1 MRRFSLRCALALS
14 VLCGLVQIAAAQK
27 VNDWLGREVLPKT
40 AAVKLH
46 IGKREFAWPGGKP
59 RLKVERVQ
67 GEWLWLGEGWAAAG
81 DIVSLADAEAF
92 YTAEIQRR
100 PTAFALA
107 HRAYARGCNKLAD
120 ILEDAEEAIKL
131 DARDSLAY
139 YCRAIA
145 HLDQNQLREGLSDLE
160 KTIELEPSFGAAY
173 RNRGSVLAGLH
184 ERDPDLADL
193 DAALADLD
201 HAIRLDPNDAT
212 AFMNRGWTWL
222 LKGDLDRGI
231 QDLSEAI
238 RLNPTDELALIDRA
252 HLFGKQGRYDQALAD
267 FDAVIRINPNDFTAY
282 SNRSNLWLNRG
293 DYQKAGEDAEQAI
306 RLDPNDAMPY
316 FNLGRSDYY
325 RDDYE
330 AAERD
335 LSKAIELDRH
345 HAASWRWRGRTR
357 AMRKQYEAGLDDL
370 NRAIEIAPKEAVG
383 YRWRAEVH
391 SMQEHY
397 DAALLDVNSALSLD
411 PDNAE
416 YFAFR
421 GGVRWCM
428 KRHDQRAF
436 RDFDQAIRLDSKCF
450 CAFGYRA
457 EAHFYS
463 GHFREALDDCESV
476 LRLRPDEADVLALQ
490 AALWSTAPQT
500 EFRDGVKAVRA
511 ATRACELTEWKEC
524 WNLRILGMAYAES
537 GDFAAAATWETAAA
551 RLAPVDEE
559 FQADSKSLLQLY
571 KAGQPYRETK
581 FLARKPADR
590 LRKRVTPP

>member
-1 MRRFSLRCALALS
+1 MRRFLHFAFVLAAWFAFAQS
-14 VLCGLVQIAAAQK
+14 ANAQK
-27 VNDWLGREVLPKT
+27 ANDWVGREVLPK
-40 AAVKLH
+40 AADVKLH
-46 IGKREFAWPGGKP
+46 VGKREFAWPGGKP

-81 DIVSLADAEAF
+81 DVVSLADAEAF
-92 YTAEIQRR
+92 YTAEIQRQ
-100 PTAFALA
+100 PTAFAYA
-107 HRAYARGCNKLAD
+107 HRAYARGRNELPGK
-120 ILEDAEEAIKL
+120 LEDAEEAIKL

-145 HLDQNQLREGLSDLE
+145 HFDENHMREGLSDLE

-212 AFMNRGWTWL
+212 AFMNRGWTWH

-238 RLNPTDELALIDRA
+238 RLNPTDELALINRA
-252 HLFGKQGRYDQALAD
+252 RLFGKQGRYDQALAD
-267 FDAVIRINPNDFTAY
+267 LDAVIRINPDDYTAY
-282 SNRSNLWLNRG
+282 NNRSIVWLNQG
-293 DYQKAGEDAEQAI
+293 DYEKAGEDAEHAI
-306 RLDPNDAMPY
+306 RLEPNDAMPY
-316 FNLGRSDYY
+316 FNRGRSFYY

-335 LSKAIELDRH
+335 LSKAIELDRR

-357 AMRKQYEAGLDDL
+357 AMRKQYEAGLDYL

-391 SMQEHY
+391 SMQERY
-397 DAALLDVNSALSLD
+397 DAAILDVNSALALD

-416 YFAFR
+416 YYAFR
-421 GGVRWCM
+421 GRVRWCL
-428 KRHDQRAF
+428 KQHDERAF

-450 CAFGYRA
+450 YAFGYRA
-457 EAHFYS
+457 EAHFYC

-476 LRLRPDEADVLALQ
+476 LQLRPDEADVLALQ
-490 AALWSTAPQT
+490 AALWSTAPQA
-500 EFRDGVKAVRA
+500 EFRDGAKAVTA
-511 ATRACELTEWKEC
+511 AMRACELTEWKEC
-524 WNLRILGMAYAES
+524 WNLRVLGMAYAES

-551 RLAPVDEE
+551 QLAPDDEE
-559 FQADSKSLLQLY
+559 FQTGSKSLLQLY
-571 KAGQPYRETK
+571 KAGKPYRETK
-581 FLARKPADR
+581 FLARKPGKEFRDR
-590 LRKRVTPP
+590 DAAP